1 MLDTSF
7 AFDRPL
13 FKRLAHN
20 DTGQAVGHQAG
31 VLIPSA
37 MDSYFPQLGAM
48 ATALNPAPGV
58 DVTADLFDGTTY
70 LGEVITRYQYQTWGG
85 TRSPERRITGN
96 LAPLRDL
103 AQADDILLIE
113 RGIPDPDRYRLTLV
127 RQGSPAF
134 TSLSARVGN
143 RRFGPVELSDPP
155 SSEVEAERA
164 FAEITER
171 EQEPFEL
178 FDPAADVVESKTKKV
193 ARSRAFQA
201 RLLELYGPSCAVCGS
216 GLAHPKGTIEV
227 EAAHIVPRGLKGAD
241 DPRNGLMLCR
251 QHHWAF
257 DYGLFG
263 LDDQLRVIVP
273 AVALAISANAILGQ
287 YAGQQIRLPQ
297 PNGLRP
303 SAASIA
309 WHRVHVLLG

>member
-1 MLDTSF
+1 MLDSTF

-31 VLIPSA
+31 VLIPAA
-37 MDSYFPQLGAM
+37 MDSYFPQLA
-48 ATALNPAPGV
+48 ATATATNPAPGIDIV
-58 DVTADLFDGTTY
+58 ADLFDGPTY
-70 LGEVITRYQYQTWGG
+70 LDEVTTRYQYQTWGG

-96 LAPLRDL
+96 LTPLRDL

-113 RGIPDPDRYRLTLV
+113 RGIADPNRYRLTLV
-127 RQGSPAF
+127 RQGTDAF
-134 TSLSARVGN
+134 APLSARLGN
-143 RRFGPVELSDPP
+143 RRFGPVELADPP
-155 SSEVEAERA
+155 SSEIEAEHA
-164 FAEITER
+164 FDEITER
-171 EQEPFEL
+171 EQQPFQL
-178 FDPAADVVESKTKKV
+178 FDSAAGLIESKTRKV

-201 RLLELYGPSCAVCGS
+201 RLLELYGPSCAVCS
-216 GLAHPKGTIEV
+216 AGLTHPKGTIEV

-241 DPRNGLMLCR
+241 DPRNGMMLCR

-273 AVALAISANAILGQ
+273 TAALALPTNAVLSQ

-297 PNGLRP
+297 LNALRP

-309 WHRVHVLLG
+309 WHRTNVLLG